1 MLLKAGK
8 EADKPESYRPISL
21 LSTVGK
27 LYERILADMM
37 LDVLKRNP
45 HHLPAT
51 QFGNKT
57 TTEALQYLF
66 HIIYST
72 WCSRSNDVVTILGL
86 DMSSA
91 YDNVYRQKLLQ
102 TLYDKGFP
110 KWFVDI
116 IGCVLS
122 LRDTTLRL
130 PSIISER
137 FGLDNGSPQGSP
149 LSIVLFYFFV
159 SPLVERTF
167 PPRRIYVDGRKETV
181 RIYQFSFVDD
191 VYFIAVS
198 RSYAINCKGL
208 EILHEQMLPIADE
221 LFIRFGAHKY
231 HVMHMRQPTVR
242 EPIHNG
248 VRPLIKGFV
257 EEFQEKMTILGV
269 LVDSQM
275 TFDLHVTE
283 IIKKCRRRL
292 GYMKRISGSTWG
304 PDMYAVRQYY
314 LTLIRPVI
322 TYACGA
328 WFIKLHKCVSTRL
341 NFGLSTKVIDRLQ
354 SLQSECLR
362 FVSGAFGR
370 VAGILIEKELAI
382 EGVWTILHSQA
393 TLQRAM
399 NFTSRDPR
407 WRSLCFGDGSSTA
420 RIKNPILILD
430 SQAGEESDDPVCE
443 QRIADRFADRKKRG
457 KIVGSHIKWL
467 AAQDC
472 EDLWQDY
479 IDDRKALQVAAGKHL
494 PRLRLP
500 VALNESWGRQS
511 VGFYKGMSRAQSTML
526 FQCRTEFIG
535 LKYHLARIQVGDDP
549 HCRCKG
555 SRETPFHLFVE
566 CPYLNFQPKA
576 LFRKLQHTSFSTLLT
591 LDGRVTAEWA
601 ISYFDIEQFDVV
613 RKKSSSFPFDPKC
626 ISPREERICTSDS
639 LKSTLPGQTVSLVAN
654 GITLLD

>member
-1 MLLKAGK
+1 
-8 EADKPESYRPISL
+8 
-21 LSTVGK
+21 
-27 LYERILADMM
+27 
-37 LDVLKRNP
+37 
-45 HHLPAT
+45 
-51 QFGNKT
+51 
-57 TTEALQYLF
+57 
-66 HIIYST
+66 
-72 WCSRSNDVVTILGL
+72 
-86 DMSSA
+86 
-91 YDNVYRQKLLQ
+91 
-102 TLYDKGFP
+102 
-110 KWFVDI
+110 
-116 IGCVLS
+116 
-122 LRDTTLRL
+122 
-130 PSIISER
+130 
-137 FGLDNGSPQGSP
+137 
-149 LSIVLFYFFV
+149 
-159 SPLVERTF
+159 
-167 PPRRIYVDGRKETV
+167 
-181 RIYQFSFVDD
+181 
-191 VYFIAVS
+191 
-198 RSYAINCKGL
+198 
-208 EILHEQMLPIADE
+208 MLPIADE

-257 EEFQEKMTILGV
+257 DEVQEKMTILGV

-314 LTLIRPVI
+314 LKLIRPVI

-399 NFTSRDPR
+399 SFTSRDPR

-430 SQAGEESDDPVCE
+430 SQAGEVLKDVVDYLEHQVRESDDPACE

-479 IDDRKALQVAAGKHL
+479 IGDRKALQVAAGKH
-494 PRLRLP
+494 PSRLRLP
-500 VALNESWGRQS
+500 VAWIRAG
-511 VGFYKGMSRAQSTML
+511 VGKALVST
-526 FQCRTEFIG
+526 R
-535 LKYHLARIQVGDDP
+535 YHLARIQVGDDP

-566 CPYLNFQPKA
+566 CPCLNSQRKA

-591 LDGRVTAEWA
+591 LDGRVAAEWA
-601 ISYFDIEQFDVV
+601 ISYFGIEQFDVV
-613 RKKSSSFPFDPKC
+613 RKKSSSFPSDPKC
-626 ISPREERICTSDS
+626 ILPREERICTSDS
-639 LKSTLPGQTVSLVAN
+639 LKSTLPGQTVSLAAN
-654 GITLLD
+654 GIRLLDGAQGASEIPRRTVSASLDGVPAGFGTRQRQ